1 VYGRPGLPL
10 LFTAYCLPFTAYHSA
25 HMLHRLS
32 IRDFVIVES
41 LELEFGPGFTV
52 LTGET
57 GAGKSILIDALTL
70 ALGERADAIAVRQGA
85 ARADITAEFDI
96 DGNRPLA
103 AWLADS
109 DLAGD
114 EGVCL
119 LRRVVESSGRSRGF
133 INGHPATAAQLRE
146 AGDFLVDIHGQHQHQ
161 SLSRPATQRALT
173 DAYGGMEAQAA
184 AVGEAWR
191 AWQRRREERLAFEG
205 NAAALNAERERLEW
219 QLQEL
224 DALKLTPGEW
234 SAVGAEHARL
244 AHAASLI
251 EAAQAGV
258 EILADGEGAALE
270 QVNAVIARLQPLLP
284 HDPRLK
290 EILDALVPAQ
300 IELQEAANALRRY
313 GERTDLDP
321 QRLREVEQRLDAL
334 HTAARKYRVEPEA
347 LHELAEHTRRRFA
360 ELGAG
365 GDPETLR
372 RREAEAETV
381 YRDAAKKLTAGRK
394 KAAKKLAEAVT
405 AGMQELAMQGGVF
418 EVSLEALGSPAAH
431 GLEQIEFRV
440 APHQSMSPQPI
451 AKTASGGELSRLSLA
466 VQTVLSSVA
475 HVPTLIFDEVDVGIG
490 GRVAEIVGR
499 MLRELGA
506 RHQVMC
512 ITHLP
517 QVAACADRQ
526 WQVSKDGS
534 GIRPASTVTPLDA
547 DGRVQEIARML
558 GGLKITETTRRHA
571 LEMLQHS
578 GRSAG
583 ARNRK
588 QGK

>member
-1 VYGRPGLPL
+1 
-10 LFTAYCLPFTAYHSA
+10 
-25 HMLHRLS
+25 MLRRLT
-32 IRDFVIVES
+32 IVDFVIVER
-41 LELEFGPGFTV
+41 LELEFGAGFTV

-57 GAGKSILIDALTL
+57 GAGKSILIDALALT
-70 ALGERADAIAVRQGA
+70 LGERAEPIAVRQGA
-85 ARADITAEFDI
+85 ARADITAEFDVE
-96 DGNRPLA
+96 GNRQLT

-114 EGVCL
+114 DGICL

-146 AGDFLVDIHGQHQHQ
+146 AADFLVDIHGQHQHQ
-161 SLSRPATQRALT
+161 SLSRPSTQRALT
-173 DAYGGMEAQAA
+173 DAYGGLEAQAELVA
-184 AVGEAWR
+184 DAWR

-205 NAAALNAERERLEW
+205 NAAAINAERERLEW
-219 QLQEL
+219 QVQDL
-224 DALKLTPGEW
+224 DALKLVPGEW
-234 SAVGAEHARL
+234 AAVGAEHGRL

-258 EILADGEGAALE
+258 EILSEGEGAALD
-270 QVNAVIARLQPLLP
+270 QLNAVIARLKPLLQ

-290 EILDALVPAQ
+290 EILDALEPAQ
-300 IELQEAANALRRY
+300 IQLHEGANALRHY
-313 GERTDLDP
+313 SERTDLDP

-334 HTAARKYRVEPEA
+334 HTAARKYRVEPDA
-347 LHELAEHTRRRFA
+347 LPELAEHTRQRLA

-372 RREAEAETV
+372 HRENEAEAA
-381 YRDAAKKLTAGRK
+381 YREVAKKLTAGRR

-405 AGMQELAMQGGVF
+405 AGMQDLAMQGGVF
-418 EVSLEALGSPAAH
+418 EVGLEALESPAAH
-431 GLEQIEFRV
+431 GMEQIEFRV
-440 APHQSMSPQPI
+440 APHQSMTPQPI

-466 VQTVLSSVA
+466 IQTVLSRVA
-475 HVPTLIFDEVDVGIG
+475 QVPTLIFDEVDVGIG

-526 WQVSKDGS
+526 WQVRKDGS
-534 GIRPASTVTPLDA
+534 GARPASTVTPLD
-547 DGRVQEIARML
+547 DNGRVEEIARML
-558 GGLKITETTRRHA
+558 GGLKITDTTRRHA
-571 LEMLQHS
+571 VEMLQHS

-583 ARNRK
+583 VRNK
-588 QGK
+588 KESK

>member
-1 VYGRPGLPL
+1 
-10 LFTAYCLPFTAYHSA
+10 
-25 HMLHRLS
+25 MLRRLT
-32 IRDFVIVES
+32 IADFVIVER
-41 LELEFGPGFTV
+41 LELEFGAGFTV

-70 ALGERADAIAVRQGA
+70 ALGERADPIAVRQSA
-85 ARADITAEFDI
+85 ARADITAEFDT
-96 DGNRPLA
+96 DGNRALV
-103 AWLADS
+103 AWLADN

-114 EGVCL
+114 DGVCL
-119 LRRVVESSGRSRGF
+119 LRRVVEASGRSRGF

-173 DAYGGMEAQAA
+173 DAYGGLEAQAELVA
-184 AVGEAWR
+184 EAWR
-191 AWQRRREERLAFEG
+191 TWQRRREERLAFEG
-205 NAAALNAERERLEW
+205 NAAAINAERERLEW
-219 QLQEL
+219 QSQEL

-234 SAVGAEHARL
+234 DAVGAEHARL

-251 EAAQAGV
+251 EAAQSGV
-258 EILADGEGAALE
+258 EILSEGEGAALD
-270 QVNAVIARLQPLLP
+270 QLNAVLARLQPLLQ
-284 HDPRLK
+284 HDARLK

-300 IELQEAANALRRY
+300 IQLQEGANALRHY
-313 GERTDLDP
+313 SERTDLDP

-334 HTAARKYRVEPEA
+334 HTAARKYRVEPDA
-347 LHELAEHTRRRFA
+347 LPELATHTRERLA

-372 RREAEAETV
+372 RREAEAEAT
-381 YRDAAKKLTAGRK
+381 YRELAKKLTAGRR

-405 AGMQELAMQGGVF
+405 AGMQDLAMQGGVF
-418 EVSLEALGSPAAH
+418 EVSLESLETPAAH

-440 APHQSMSPQPI
+440 APHQSMTAQPI

-466 VQTVLSSVA
+466 IQTVLSRVA
-475 HVPTLIFDEVDVGIG
+475 RVPTLIFDEVDVGIG

-499 MLRELGA
+499 MLRDLGA

-517 QVAACADRQ
+517 QVAATAERQ
-526 WQVSKDGS
+526 WQVSKTAARGKVVS
-534 GIRPASTVTPLDA
+534 SVVVLD
-547 DGRVQEIARML
+547 DQGRIEEIARML
-558 GGLKITETTRRHA
+558 GGVKITATTRQHA
-571 LEMLQHS
+571 AEML
-578 GRSAG
+578 
-583 ARNRK
+583 
-588 QGK
+588 GKKIK

>member
-1 VYGRPGLPL
+1 
-10 LFTAYCLPFTAYHSA
+10 
-25 HMLHRLS
+25 MLRRLT
-32 IRDFVIVES
+32 ITDFVIVER
-41 LELEFGPGFTV
+41 LELEFSAGFTV

-57 GAGKSILIDALTL
+57 GAGKSILIDALAL
-70 ALGERADAIAVRQGA
+70 ALGERADPIAVRQGA
-85 ARADITAEFDI
+85 ARADITAEFET
-96 DGNRPLA
+96 DGNRALT

-114 EGVCL
+114 DGICL

-173 DAYGGMEAQAA
+173 DAYGGLEAQAELVA
-184 AVGEAWR
+184 EAWR
-191 AWQRRREERLAFEG
+191 TWQRRREERLAFEG
-205 NAAALNAERERLEW
+205 NAAAINAERERLEW
-219 QLQEL
+219 QSQEL
-224 DALKLTPGEW
+224 DALKLMPGEW
-234 SAVGAEHARL
+234 AAVGAEHARL

-258 EILADGEGAALE
+258 ELLSEGEGAALD
-270 QVNAVIARLQPLLP
+270 QLNAVLARLQPLLQ
-284 HDPRLK
+284 HDARLK

-300 IELQEAANALRRY
+300 IQLQEGANALRHY
-313 GERTDLDP
+313 SERTDLDP

-334 HTAARKYRVEPEA
+334 HTAARKYRVDADA
-347 LHELAEHTRRRFA
+347 LPELAAHTRERLA

-372 RREAEAETV
+372 RREAEAETA
-381 YRDAAKKLTAGRK
+381 YREAAKKLSAGRK

-405 AGMQELAMQGGVF
+405 AGMQDLAMQGGVF
-418 EVSLEALGSPAAH
+418 EVALEPLETPAAH

-440 APHQSMSPQPI
+440 APHQSMTAQPI

-466 VQTVLSSVA
+466 IQTVLSRVA
-475 HVPTLIFDEVDVGIG
+475 RVPTLIFDEVDVGIG

-499 MLRELGA
+499 MLRDLGE

-517 QVAACADRQ
+517 QVAATAERQ
-526 WQVSKDGS
+526 WQVSKVTARGKVGS
-534 GIRPASTVTPLDA
+534 AVLALD
-547 DGRVQEIARML
+547 DQGRIEEIARML
-558 GGLKITETTRRHA
+558 GGVKITATTRQHA
-571 LEMLQHS
+571 AEML
-578 GRSAG
+578 
-583 ARNRK
+583 
-588 QGK
+588 GKKIN

>member
-1 VYGRPGLPL
+1 
-10 LFTAYCLPFTAYHSA
+10 
-25 HMLHRLS
+25 MLRRLT
-32 IRDFVIVES
+32 IVDFVIVER
-41 LELEFGPGFTV
+41 LELEFGAGFTV

-57 GAGKSILIDALTL
+57 GAGKSILIDALALT
-70 ALGERADAIAVRQGA
+70 LGERAEPIAVRQGA
-85 ARADITAEFDI
+85 ARADITAEFDVE
-96 DGNRPLA
+96 GNRQLT

-114 EGVCL
+114 DGICL

-146 AGDFLVDIHGQHQHQ
+146 AADFLVDIHGQHQHQ
-161 SLSRPATQRALT
+161 SLSRPSTQRALT
-173 DAYGGMEAQAA
+173 DAYGGLEAQAELVA
-184 AVGEAWR
+184 DAWR

-205 NAAALNAERERLEW
+205 NAAAINAERERLEW
-219 QLQEL
+219 QVQDL
-224 DALKLTPGEW
+224 DALKLVLGEW
-234 SAVGAEHARL
+234 AAVGAEHGRL

-258 EILADGEGAALE
+258 EILSEGEGAALD
-270 QVNAVIARLQPLLP
+270 QLNAVIARLKPLLQ

-290 EILDALVPAQ
+290 EILDALEPAQ
-300 IELQEAANALRRY
+300 IQLHEGANALRHY
-313 GERTDLDP
+313 SERTDLDP

-334 HTAARKYRVEPEA
+334 HTAARKYRVEPDA
-347 LHELAEHTRRRFA
+347 LPELAEHTRQRLA

-372 RREAEAETV
+372 RRESEAEAA
-381 YRDAAKKLTAGRK
+381 YREVAKKLTAGRR

-405 AGMQELAMQGGVF
+405 AGMQDLAMQGGVF
-418 EVSLEALGSPAAH
+418 EVGLEALESPAAH
-431 GLEQIEFRV
+431 GMEQIEFRV
-440 APHQSMSPQPI
+440 APHQSMTPQPI

-466 VQTVLSSVA
+466 IQTVLSRVA
-475 HVPTLIFDEVDVGIG
+475 QVPTLIFDEVDVGIG

-526 WQVSKDGS
+526 WQVRKDGS
-534 GIRPASTVTPLDA
+534 GARPASTVTPLD
-547 DGRVQEIARML
+547 DNGRVEEIARML
-558 GGLKITETTRRHA
+558 GGLKITDTTRRHA
-571 LEMLQHS
+571 VEMLQHS

-583 ARNRK
+583 VRNK
-588 QGK
+588 KEGK